1 MILCSIAGDDATAA
15 GGAPRP
21 RHRHDGRGC
30 ITRAH
35 PQGEARPG
43 PLFVSHPPSVQEN
56 TFSAENK
63 CNIISK
69 IKRALTT
76 AAATTPDRAG
86 DRGAGD
92 GRAGANRGGG
102 PRDGA
107 APLRGRSEHS
117 NTNADR
123 SRRRI
128 CAAATLRRFD
138 RFSVAPE
145 PSVKI
150 RHQR

>member
-1 MILCSIAGDDATAA
+1 MRRRQVA
-15 GGAPRP
+15 
-21 RHRHDGRGC
+21 H
-30 ITRAH
+30 RAH
-35 PQGEARPG
+35 VIAMTDGAALRELILKEKPDLVRSSTPS
-43 PLFVSHPPSVQEN
+43 SHTLLPFKKILSTPRIN
-56 TFSAENK
+56 A
-63 CNIISK
+63 NIISK